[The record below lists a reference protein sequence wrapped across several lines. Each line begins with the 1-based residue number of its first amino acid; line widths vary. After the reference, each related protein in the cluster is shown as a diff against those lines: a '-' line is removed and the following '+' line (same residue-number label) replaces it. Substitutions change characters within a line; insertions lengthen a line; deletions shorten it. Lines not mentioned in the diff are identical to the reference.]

1 MCFSA
6 KTYFQVPS
14 FLSYLGLRL
23 GLRFGLRLRLRLV
36 QVVRSLCVV
45 LSCCVVLLCC
55 IVLWYLRVKG

>member
-14 FLSYLGLRL
+14 FLSHVGLHL

-36 QVVRSLCVV
+36 QVLRSLCVV
-45 LSCCVVLLCC
+45 VS
-55 IVLWYLRVKG
+55 